1 MNDYMAARPRGRP
14 DTGCIQD
21 DELTAKLITSLEM
34 MDVVWAAG
42 KGRGDAV
49 TDSDDEA
56 GDHLF

>member
-21 DELTAKLITSLEM
+21 GELTAKLITSLEM

-42 KGRGDAV
+42 KGRGD
-49 TDSDDEA
+49 
-56 GDHLF
+56 GQR